1 MAGTS
6 TASSSLEKEQ
16 RNRSAEPENHGR
28 EEAEGG
34 DRSKRLEESVS
45 PPQIKDASVSQTSS
59 PNSSIG
65 RRRRQKAAA
74 LAAECA
80 DAISTA
86 RAMEEGKHPDKAPA
100 SPRSGG
106 WQSLL
111 PKPVRNVW
119 NNTLYHTVKPPN
131 DESTLLLPPKDAAA
145 PAAVHSP
152 QRHRYYDHG
161 ANIDDPL
168 MQQQQNDDV
177 SLTNTGFGKE
187 TWKKIANKVNEGE
200 FLLLSSFGNPDD
212 PNSTSDPTVTTR
224 EEKMRDMQ
232 NDIRNRLEFS
242 ATQCMIAI
250 ALYLSVAV
258 MAFSFVFDHW
268 TIVDSMYFAVVTF
281 TTIGYGDL
289 TPDTYA
295 GRIFT
300 CIFALSGVAC
310 LGIALGVIG
319 NHIIEAQETAVSQTS
334 ALAKAR
340 VLTLFSSSTHI
351 VDHVLEDP
359 ETGEDYDPDLSAFAR
374 HKDATPTSTFGCL
387 SRFTVSLQ
395 CWRLLW
401 ELVVVLALVS
411 FFVALVASDPG
422 IDTTKWGD
430 GLYYAIITAC
440 TVGYGDFAP
449 SSQAG
454 RALAIVFIPLA
465 VGAMGHFLSIVAN
478 WMIEGRQQRFHK
490 HMQAKELTMQDL
502 EVMDEDGDGK
512 VTRAEF
518 MEFMLVAMNAIDQSL
533 IDELRDHF
541 RHLDQ
546 DNSGSLSRQDLIAA
560 ARKKLQSPHRK
571 LELARYKRGVISQSD
586 AIGQRRER
594 AGSRGSFWDNQGS
607 ILQIFKN
614 IRESDGDS
622 DPSSNE
628 ARF

>member
-1 MAGTS
+1 
-6 TASSSLEKEQ
+6 
-16 RNRSAEPENHGR
+16 
-28 EEAEGG
+28 
-34 DRSKRLEESVS
+34 
-45 PPQIKDASVSQTSS
+45 
-59 PNSSIG
+59 
-65 RRRRQKAAA
+65 
-74 LAAECA
+74 
-80 DAISTA
+80 
-86 RAMEEGKHPDKAPA
+86 
-100 SPRSGG
+100 
-106 WQSLL
+106 
-111 PKPVRNVW
+111 
-119 NNTLYHTVKPPN
+119 
-131 DESTLLLPPKDAAA
+131 
-145 PAAVHSP
+145 
-152 QRHRYYDHG
+152 
-161 ANIDDPL
+161 
-168 MQQQQNDDV
+168 
-177 SLTNTGFGKE
+177 
-187 TWKKIANKVNEGE
+187 
-200 FLLLSSFGNPDD
+200 
-212 PNSTSDPTVTTR
+212 
-224 EEKMRDMQ
+224 
-232 NDIRNRLEFS
+232 
-242 ATQCMIAI
+242 MIAI

-334 ALAKAR
+334 ALAKA
-340 VLTLFSSSTHI
+340 H
-351 VDHVLEDP
+351 
-359 ETGEDYDPDLSAFAR
+359 
-374 HKDATPTSTFGCL
+374 ATPTSTFGCL

-560 ARKKLQSPHRK
+560 
-571 LELARYKRGVISQSD
+571 
-586 AIGQRRER
+586 
-594 AGSRGSFWDNQGS
+594 
-607 ILQIFKN
+607 
-614 IRESDGDS
+614 
-622 DPSSNE
+622 
-628 ARF
+628 